1 MKKFKIN
8 MVEKHYA
15 KFEVEAEDIET
26 AKDNLILGVDA
37 NLEPLWTDSDIVR
50 IDTQQD
56 YEDDDGVTEFYDD
69 EWNEI

>member
-1 MKKFKIN
+1 